1 MELTFNIE
9 LNMPKYTQYNLARNC
24 CKKGDVIVRNGDY
37 YAILNKR
44 DLSSLVNSEDIDVRI
59 EAKRLAKELGYA
71 VISCRDRYEI
81 MPIRRMKN

>member
-9 LNMPKYTQYNLARNC
+9 LNRAKYTQYNLARER

-44 DLSSLVNSEDIDVRI
+44 DLSLLVNSEDIDVRI

-71 VISCRDRYEI
+71 VIPTRDRYEI
-81 MPIRRMKN
+81 MPTRRMVV